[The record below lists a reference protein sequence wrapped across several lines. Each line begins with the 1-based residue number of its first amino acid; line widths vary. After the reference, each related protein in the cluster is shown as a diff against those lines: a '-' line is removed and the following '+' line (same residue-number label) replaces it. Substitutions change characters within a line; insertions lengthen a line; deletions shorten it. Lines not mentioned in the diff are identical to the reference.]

1 MSDDQDVPQAP
12 KNHDQDVPEPPYE
25 VIWDE
30 MKARR
35 VVPFLCFTPD
45 YHGPHLGRRSGRP
58 TGASARS
65 RRVFA

>member
-35 VVPFLCFTPD
+35 VVPFL
-45 YHGPHLGRRSGRP
+45 GAAASMVGREK
-58 TGASARS
+58 GAVWDS
-65 RRVFA
+65 